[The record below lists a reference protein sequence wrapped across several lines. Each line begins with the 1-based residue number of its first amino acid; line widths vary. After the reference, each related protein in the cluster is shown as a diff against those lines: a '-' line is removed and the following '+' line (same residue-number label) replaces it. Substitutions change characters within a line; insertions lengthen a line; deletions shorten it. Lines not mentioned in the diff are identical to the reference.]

1 MWNNDSF
8 YTLLASNASTSAIN
22 TLSHFRNDLPE
33 RLRFQQA
40 GWAVSL
46 QTLAFDAKFLSETKK
61 PNLIKVTLEQ
71 LKPSF
76 AGSAFHQILAI
87 VPFAHKHKAQ
97 NRFYHEVQRKEY
109 FELLNVENPCFT
121 ILLTDENDKQLN
133 LLSGQPTFVKL
144 KFTKMSATF
153 TPFMVRCESNAST
166 HIYPANTNSD
176 FRIDLPHPLPLGPGQ
191 WEVAV
196 TSIHFPTEFN
206 FGSLVAMTDMWIE
219 FVTDDEDLEDMEQ
232 SERLFMEEDFFNY
245 GKNLLKGLFQLISK
259 STFLQHLVQARI
271 SGKKRVKF
279 ECSEP
284 LTIRASPELAYVLGI
299 ETEIKMTPDEE
310 YISTYVI
317 DVYRLIPHSLLVY
330 CDIIK
335 PIIVGSTYAKVIKL
349 LPIRTQQEDRN
360 MRFYESQHLD
370 FVPIA
375 LNAISSFHFEL
386 RLANGCLIKF
396 KKSDITVVNILI
408 RRA

>member
-1 MWNNDSF
+1 
-8 YTLLASNASTSAIN
+8 
-22 TLSHFRNDLPE
+22 
-33 RLRFQQA
+33 
-40 GWAVSL
+40 
-46 QTLAFDAKFLSETKK
+46 
-61 PNLIKVTLEQ
+61 
-71 LKPSF
+71 
-76 AGSAFHQILAI
+76 
-87 VPFAHKHKAQ
+87 
-97 NRFYHEVQRKEY
+97 
-109 FELLNVENPCFT
+109 
-121 ILLTDENDKQLN
+121 
-133 LLSGQPTFVKL
+133 
-144 KFTKMSATF
+144 
-153 TPFMVRCESNAST
+153 
-166 HIYPANTNSD
+166 
-176 FRIDLPHPLPLGPGQ
+176 
-191 WEVAV
+191 
-196 TSIHFPTEFN
+196 
-206 FGSLVAMTDMWIE
+206 MTDMWIE
-219 FVTDDEDLEDMEQ
+219 FETDDDDLEDMEQ

-245 GKNLLKGLFQLISK
+245 GKNLLKGIFQLISK
-259 STFLQHLVQARI
+259 STFLKHLVQARI
-271 SGKKRVKF
+271 SGKKRLKF